1 MILEF
6 ILLFLNFSCG
16 KVIKLYTPHQ
26 KEPHQKIET
35 PESLKSE
42 FTSLTSTE
50 TPPAMTE
57 IPSAPP
63 VTPDTISK
71 ADPITFPVDNSTVT
85 PAPADNSS
93 TPPAPI
99 IAKEAENPSST
110 PTSVITSSLV
120 WDSELQQDAAE
131 EVCNRSSNIPP
142 RNHCLTLFK
151 YCGNCHGSWVT
162 SMSSL
167 SLKKDP
173 ILQHLQGTIDP
184 MPKDRWQIFYD
195 SPEGKALIEWFKAGI
210 PLQ

>member
-26 KEPHQKIET
+26 KESHQKTET
-35 PESLKSE
+35 TDSLKSDL
-42 FTSLTSTE
+42 TTLTSTE
-50 TPPAMTE
+50 TPPGMTE
-57 IPSAPP
+57 MPSAPP
-63 VTPDTISK
+63 VSPDTISK
-71 ADPITFPVDNSTVT
+71 TDPIISPVDNSTIT
-85 PAPADNSS
+85 PVPANSS
-93 TPPAPI
+93 TTPVPI
-99 IAKEAENPSST
+99 TTETENPSST
-110 PTSVITSSLV
+110 PTSVTASSLV

-142 RNHCLTLFK
+142 RDHCLTLFK

-167 SLKKDP
+167 SLKKDT
-173 ILQHLQGTIDP
+173 ILLHLQGTIDP

-210 PLQ
+210 QLQ

>member
-26 KEPHQKIET
+26 KESHQKIET
-35 PESLKSE
+35 TDSLKSE
-42 FTSLTSTE
+42 LPSLTSTE
-50 TPPAMTE
+50 TPSAVAESISAPAVTSD
-57 IPSAPP
+57 IPSKTEP
-63 VTPDTISK
+63 VTSPEETSLK
-71 ADPITFPVDNSTVT
+71 VTPIT
-85 PAPADNSS
+85 ADNSS
-93 TPPAPI
+93 TPSAPMT
-99 IAKEAENPSST
+99 KEAENPT
-110 PTSVITSSLV
+110 NLETSVTTSSLV
-120 WDSELQQDAAE
+120 WDSEFQQDAAE
-131 EVCNRSSNIPP
+131 EVCNHSNVPP
-142 RNHCLTLFK
+142 RNHCLALFK

-167 SLKKDP
+167 SQKKDT

-195 SPEGKALIEWFKAGI
+195 SPEGKALIEWFKAGN